1 MGHDPAQR
9 QDPVHQDLDRPAWTW
24 RGGYTH
30 FAARRRTDFLQTR
43 GGLLDRGSQC
53 CWAAGSAEELLCD
66 DITTGASNDLERAT
80 KLARSMVTRYG
91 MSESLGTQVYGE
103 ANHEVF
109 LGRDLAEHS
118 DYSPE
123 TAQRIDAEVSR
134 IITEAHERTRKALS
148 ERSEQMQLMAKVLL
162 ERETVEGK
170 AVTAL
175 LDNQWDEYVAHED
188 EERRK
193 VEEADA
199 AEQAA
204 AEAAAPA
211 AVLEVSSS
219 GAEVQVG
226 KDGSTT
232 VVDASGTK
240 VTLPPRGGEGKGAE
254 AKGEAAGGDEKADA
268 SRTE

>member
-1 MGHDPAQR
+1 
-9 QDPVHQDLDRPAWTW
+9 
-24 RGGYTH
+24 
-30 FAARRRTDFLQTR
+30 
-43 GGLLDRGSQC
+43 
-53 CWAAGSAEELLCD
+53 
-66 DITTGASNDLERAT
+66 
-80 KLARSMVTRYG
+80 

-134 IITEAHERTRKALS
+134 IITEAHERTRKVLS

-240 VTLPPRGGEGKGAE
+240 VTLPPREAKGAE
-254 AKGEAAGGDEKADA
+254 AKSEAAGEDEKDGAAEANEAD
-268 SRTE
+268 TDKE